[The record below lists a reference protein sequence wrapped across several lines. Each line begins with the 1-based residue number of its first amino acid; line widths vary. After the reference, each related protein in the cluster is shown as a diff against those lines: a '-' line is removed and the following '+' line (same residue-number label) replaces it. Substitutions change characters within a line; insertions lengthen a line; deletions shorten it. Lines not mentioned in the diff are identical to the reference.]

1 MHSFQDPYDLFQIH
15 RRQVAVRVNLV
26 NPEAPHVDEYLM
38 KAVRD
43 LSFQSMVSSPVER
56 YLKASMGKQLLR
68 FGPEGPPARRIPQ
81 GLLKEPPPEFL
92 RRVEDNKTFR
102 MYVEGLNRVRGDL
115 MSTPLGM
122 AYSENKDAVRFF
134 GSMLAVAGVA
144 GAFYRKGSA
153 LLNRSING
161 KEFKILDAGHLKLDV
176 TPRLDPSHGK
186 GGGIVHAEYRLKP
199 CAFEGSLDFD
209 ILGNKLTRGV
219 TEGSV
224 AVDLGPRTNLKLSN
238 ETDWFGKS
246 SEIGLDAKQ
255 HIGPKS
261 ILSAGV
267 KTDYKLE
274 NWKIALGLERGQLS
288 ASLAFQPAN
297 SQELIGL
304 NVGLSIGRK

>member
-1 MHSFQDPYDLFQIH
+1 LFQIH

-56 YLKASMGKQLLR
+56 YMKACMGKQLLR
-68 FGPEGPPARRIPQ
+68 FGPEGPPARRIQ
-81 GLLKEPPPEFL
+81 GSFLREPTPEFL
-92 RRVEDNKTFR
+92 RRIEDHKTFQ
-102 MYVEGLNRVRGDL
+102 MYVAGLNRVRDDL
-115 MSTPLGM
+115 MSTKLGM
-122 AYSENKDAVRFF
+122 AYSENKEAVWFF
-134 GSMLAVAGVA
+134 GSTLAFAGIV
-144 GAFYRKGSA
+144 GAFHYKKGSG

-161 KEFKILDAGHLKLDV
+161 KDFKILDAGHLKLDV
-176 TPRLDPSHGK
+176 NPRLDPSNGK
-186 GGGIVHAEYRLKP
+186 GGGIVHAEYRLRP
-199 CAFEGSLDFD
+199 CEFEGAVNFDF
-209 ILGNKLTRGV
+209 LGNRLTKGV

-224 AVDLGPRTNLKLSN
+224 AVDLSPRTNLKFSN

-246 SEIGLDAKQ
+246 TEIGLEVKQ

-267 KTDYKLE
+267 KADHKLE
-274 NWKIALGLERGQLS
+274 NWKIALGLERGQLA

-297 SQELIGL
+297 SQELIS
-304 NVGLSIGRK
+304 VKAA